1 MSGGRIFYIL
11 DEVLTGI
18 VDERLPEVWSLVAR
32 DAFSG
37 GLRWAVSPDDGK
49 RLGEIKMDSL
59 VLRSEAPLRRV
70 VPPVFDGIIAAGGRL
85 YISTRDGRVACMG
98 KGE

>member
-1 MSGGRIFYIL
+1 MSGGRIFCIL

-37 GLRWAVSPDDGK
+37 GLLWAASAADGK
-49 RLGEIKMDSL
+49 KLGEFKMDS
-59 VLRSEAPLRRV
+59 R
-70 VPPVFDGIIAAGGRL
+70 PVFDGIIAAGGRL